1 MRSEIGV
8 RLSSV
13 HIFFILFRF
22 VLLVNMFAQLNDPQ
36 SHTHD
41 PTKPTYTHSYTP
53 TTSNH
58 PGINFCATNYCQKLG
73 NKARE
78 EKEEKEEKEEEKKT
92 LAHIGHWVAPTEVNH
107 QFSFRLC
114 EENIVSKKMAHGRH
128 FEETG

>member
-1 MRSEIGV
+1 MASEVEEEMCKNESNAFGDWRSFV
-8 RLSSV
+8 V
-13 HIFFILFRF
+13 CTHFFIWFRF

-73 NKARE
+73 NKS
-78 EKEEKEEKEEEKKT
+78 KEEKKEERRRRRRK
-92 LAHIGHWVAPTEVNH
+92 H
-107 QFSFRLC
+107 
-114 EENIVSKKMAHGRH
+114 
-128 FEETG
+128 